1 MSNQKPEIVL
11 EDGLYRLK
19 WEYERERTSYA
30 DLLCFGT
37 ADMDYRSPEPILDAL
52 RGVLDRGHLGYPM
65 IPDNYYKAIHNWLMN
80 IAGWDVDTRCSVAQ
94 SAGIYTGA
102 WSMISLLTRPQE
114 MVTILTPV
122 HFCYKEILRLNNR
135 KIIECPLELR
145 EDGYRINFGRL
156 EACFASGSRLLWLCN
171 PHNPI
176 GHAWTKAELEKIAE
190 LCLKYQVYIISD
202 DVYCGL
208 LFPGTLYTPIASLSK
223 DISRYTITL
232 YSTSKIYNT
241 AALRHAFIV
250 TENPEIYK
258 KYREFLTALSM
269 DYGQNIMGIEATI
282 AAFNECE
289 EWRRQLMGRI
299 MEAHRFL
306 ENYFEENIPMCKVI
320 KSDSSYF
327 AWIDMR
333 ALKIKPQML
342 THLLE
347 QEAHMVVENGCFL
360 GKGGDGFIRFNL
372 ACDEEHLKEGAA
384 RLKEFCLKHIKK

>member
-11 EDGLYRLK
+11 EEGLYRLK

-65 IPDNYYKAIHNWLMN
+65 IPDNYYKTIHNWLMN

-94 SAGIYTGA
+94 SAGIYMGA
-102 WSMISLLTRPQE
+102 WAMISLLTRPLD

-208 LFPGTLYTPIASLSK
+208 LFPGTSYTPIASLSK
-223 DISRYTITL
+223 DISRYTVTL

-258 KYREFLTALSM
+258 KYREFLRTLSM

-282 AAFNECE
+282 VAFNECE
-289 EWRRQLMGRI
+289 EWRRQLMVRI
-299 MEAHRFL
+299 MEAHKFL
-306 ENYFEENIPMCKVI
+306 ENYFEENIPMCRVI

-372 ACDEEHLKEGAA
+372 ACDEEHLKEGAV

>member
-1 MSNQKPEIVL
+1 MSEQIPVIASN
-11 EDGLYRLK
+11 DGLYRLK
-19 WEYERERTSYA
+19 WEYERERTSYT

-37 ADMDYRSPEPILDAL
+37 ADMDYRSPEPILDAM

-65 IPDNYYKAIHNWLMN
+65 IPERYYEVIHNWLLS
-80 IAGWDVDTRCSVAQ
+80 IAGWDIDARCSIAQ
-94 SAGIYTGA
+94 SAGIYMGA
-102 WSMISLLTRPQE
+102 WAIISLLTRPQD

-135 KIIECPLELR
+135 KIIECPLELI
-145 EDGYRINFGRL
+145 ENGYSINFGRL

-208 LFPGTLYTPIASLSK
+208 LFSGTSYTPIASLSK
-223 DISRYTITL
+223 EISRYTVTL
-232 YSTSKIYNT
+232 YSTSKTYNT
-241 AALRHAFIV
+241 AALRHAFLV

-258 KYREFLTALSM
+258 KYREFLTSMSM

-282 AAFNECE
+282 AALGECE
-289 EWRRQLMGRI
+289 EWRRKVMEKI
-299 MEAHRFL
+299 MAAHRFL
-306 ENYFEENIPMCKVI
+306 EKYFEENMPMCKVI

-333 ALKIKPQML
+333 ALKIQPQML

-347 QEAHMVVENGCFL
+347 QEEHMIVENGYFL
-360 GKGGDGFIRFNL
+360 GKGGAGFIRFNL

-384 RLKEFCLKHIKK
+384 RLKEFCFKHI